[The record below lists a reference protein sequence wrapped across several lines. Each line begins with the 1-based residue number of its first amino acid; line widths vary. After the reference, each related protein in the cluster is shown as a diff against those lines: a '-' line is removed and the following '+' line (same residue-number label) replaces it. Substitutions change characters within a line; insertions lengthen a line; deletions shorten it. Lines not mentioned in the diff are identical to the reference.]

1 MIKVNKFVWID
12 TTSGR
17 SSINLADVSVI
28 CFNEYEE
35 ECTIHLRS
43 GTIFT
48 ATMERGNVFFES
60 HEEYILSLEKREAY
74 AMAV

>member
-1 MIKVNKFVWID
+1 MDKFVWID

-17 SSINLADVSVI
+17 SSMNLADISVI
-28 CFNEYEE
+28 CFNEYEK

-48 ATMERGNVFFES
+48 ATMKRGNALLDS
-60 HEEYILSLEKREAY
+60 HEAYNLSLEKKDAY
-74 AMAV
+74 EMAV